1 MNKNQ
6 GRRISRNGKRQL
18 KGDLEID
25 KMVQC
30 CFRDG
35 YKILARWF
43 MEKSRSHKL
52 DSGMTPKS
60 FQDLR

>member
-1 MNKNQ
+1 MIRNGYEMGMNFHVMSLQLLVTMNKNQ

-35 YKILARWF
+35 YKILAR
-43 MEKSRSHKL
+43 
-52 DSGMTPKS
+52 
-60 FQDLR
+60 